1 MMPSVAIL
9 QLILQL
15 HIFNRKLRDLV
26 YRHKNLRVILCS
38 HLNAY
43 EDANL
48 TTWKLVRDILML
60 TIDNGLT
67 ICVQAG
73 YTDPGNSKLNQC

>member
-26 YRHKNLRVILCS
+26 YRHK
-38 HLNAY
+38 
-43 EDANL
+43 L
-48 TTWKLVRDILML
+48 TRDIM
-60 TIDNGLT
+60 
-67 ICVQAG
+67 
-73 YTDPGNSKLNQC
+73 